1 MKRINPAVADAQSGA
16 APDDADRSAI
26 KSLRKAMALL
36 NVIAEA
42 ERPLTIAAVAMKA
55 GIPRPTAYRVIQTL
69 VGAGFVEQD
78 GQDGRLSIGFAVLP
92 LASSLLDRNRVRV
105 EALPHLQALAQ
116 KSGERANLGMLYRDR
131 VLYIAGVEKPVLPTI
146 YSRFGKNAPAHC
158 SSLGKAIL
166 AFSPE
171 KDVTDLLGRA
181 PLAAFT
187 PTTITARPAF
197 LKELSDIRKR
207 GYATDRAEHL
217 AGSFCLAAPIFDA
230 NNRAVGAIGISGRAL
245 DPLIEHKDL
254 VCQTA
259 EMISHHLQ

>member
-1 MKRINPAVADAQSGA
+1 MKRTSSAAANRPSVMGADE
-16 APDDADRSAI
+16 ADRSAI

-42 ERPLTIAAVAMKA
+42 DRPLTIAAAAMTA
-55 GIPRPTAYRVIQTL
+55 GISRPTAYRVIQTL

-92 LASSLLDRNRVRV
+92 LASSLLDRNRMRL
-105 EALPHLQALAQ
+105 EALSHLHALAQ

-166 AFSPE
+166 AFLPE
-171 KDVTDLLGRA
+171 KEVSALLARTS
-181 PLAAFT
+181 LARFT
-187 PTTITARPAF
+187 PTTITSRPAF
-197 LKELSDIRKR
+197 LKELSEIRKR

-217 AGSFCLAAPIFDA
+217 AGSFCLAAPIFGS
-230 NNRAVGAIGISGRAL
+230 NNRAIGAIGLSGRAL

-259 EMISHHLQ
+259 EVISHHLQ